1 MERVTL
7 HIGPGGTVVTSN
19 GEMVEGVTGASM
31 ELSAHGIFTMT
42 LTIRGTAD
50 KGWYAAVPPQEVEA
64 AVSGLQSIEEDLADR
79 GS

>member
-7 HIGPGGTVVTSN
+7 HIEPGGTVVTSN
-19 GEMVEGVTGASM
+19 GEQVEGVTGASL
-31 ELSAHGIFTMT
+31 ELEPRGIFTMT
-42 LTIRGTAD
+42 LTIRGTTD
-50 KGWYAAVPPQEVEA
+50 TGWYPAVPTKEVEA